1 MKTILFLLT
10 FFTVALTTLTTFA
23 AEASEGPGV
32 VAEKF
37 FAGYLAQVEADKDTK
52 AWVAKSKMAS
62 KEFKAAYKK
71 AMSAEEIE
79 ADAVTQAQDTP
90 TSPFKAGE
98 AVIKDSKAT
107 VTLTAKFGD
116 DAHKVN
122 VQLVQQEGAWLIQKI
137 TLAE

>member
-1 MKTILFLLT
+1 MKNIICLLALFVVS
-10 FFTVALTTLTTFA
+10 FSTLPVFA
-23 AEASEGPGV
+23 ADPAESPGV

-37 FAGYLAQVEADKDTK
+37 FAGYLAQMEADKDTQ
-52 AWVAKSKMAS
+52 AWVANSTMAS
-62 KEFKAAYKK
+62 EDFKKAYKK

-79 ADAVTQAQDTP
+79 ADAVLQAQDTP

-98 AVIKDSKAT
+98 PDIKDAKAT
-107 VTLTAKFGD
+107 VALTAKFGD

-122 VQLVQQEGAWLIQKI
+122 VQLVLQEGSWLIQGI